1 MQRAGSLLENAHQA
15 RRMDTDVYEH
25 GVTIDCRVAHLVD
38 TTHTIAQ
45 RWVDVLGEDLTE
57 ETVGAQQVLD
67 RKRVIR
73 HGIKWAHRL
82 RHLMQHWPA
91 RTITKTDVR
100 DSLALPAQA
109 FACFARTGSDV
120 RQLCDDLAL
129 KHRAPRQ
136 HRQDQ
141 WQAVG
146 DVGVCHI
153 DMHRLRTSDDPLCR
167 RVDRSHAAK
176 YAGEE
181 PLHLLAT
188 PTDTMSRVMAP
199 EETMETTH
207 TRSADPIMGSKRER
221 RRAQLE
227 LLRTLLHRELRGRYR
242 DSVLGSAWTLLQ
254 PLAMTG
260 VYYFL
265 FSFLFPNNTIPNY
278 AMFILTALLLWNF
291 FANCLSLGTAAIT
304 GSADI
309 VRKVW
314 FRRELLPMAVV
325 LAQAITTTILLT
337 VVIVADV
344 IVSPASLATAVLV
357 PIFFVLL
364 MMLCFGIACLL
375 ATANVFFRDVSH
387 LVSVILLPLFFMT
400 PVFYSL
406 DNFPRQ
412 PPEWV
417 ITLLRYG
424 NPLTPYVESIR
435 AVALEGAIPGA
446 PLLLYCAIVGPTM
459 ALIGVWVLRR
469 RDDSLAVAL

>member
-1 MQRAGSLLENAHQA
+1 
-15 RRMDTDVYEH
+15 
-25 GVTIDCRVAHLVD
+25 
-38 TTHTIAQ
+38 
-45 RWVDVLGEDLTE
+45 
-57 ETVGAQQVLD
+57 
-67 RKRVIR
+67 
-73 HGIKWAHRL
+73 
-82 RHLMQHWPA
+82 
-91 RTITKTDVR
+91 
-100 DSLALPAQA
+100 
-109 FACFARTGSDV
+109 
-120 RQLCDDLAL
+120 
-129 KHRAPRQ
+129 
-136 HRQDQ
+136 
-141 WQAVG
+141 
-146 DVGVCHI
+146 
-153 DMHRLRTSDDPLCR
+153 
-167 RVDRSHAAK
+167 
-176 YAGEE
+176 
-181 PLHLLAT
+181 
-188 PTDTMSRVMAP
+188 MAP
-199 EETMETTH
+199 EETLETTP
-207 TRSADPIMGSKRER
+207 TRSADPIMGSTRDR

-265 FSFLFPNNTIPNY
+265 FSFLFPNNQIPNY

-337 VVIVADV
+337 VVIVVDV
-344 IVSPASLATAVLV
+344 IVSPAALATAVLV

-417 ITLLRYG
+417 IMLLRYG

>member
-1 MQRAGSLLENAHQA
+1 
-15 RRMDTDVYEH
+15 
-25 GVTIDCRVAHLVD
+25 
-38 TTHTIAQ
+38 
-45 RWVDVLGEDLTE
+45 
-57 ETVGAQQVLD
+57 
-67 RKRVIR
+67 
-73 HGIKWAHRL
+73 
-82 RHLMQHWPA
+82 
-91 RTITKTDVR
+91 
-100 DSLALPAQA
+100 
-109 FACFARTGSDV
+109 
-120 RQLCDDLAL
+120 
-129 KHRAPRQ
+129 
-136 HRQDQ
+136 
-141 WQAVG
+141 
-146 DVGVCHI
+146 
-153 DMHRLRTSDDPLCR
+153 
-167 RVDRSHAAK
+167 
-176 YAGEE
+176 
-181 PLHLLAT
+181 
-188 PTDTMSRVMAP
+188 MSRVIAP
-199 EETMETTH
+199 EETLQTTP
-207 TRSADPIMGSKRER
+207 TRSADPIRGSKRER

-337 VVIVADV
+337 VVIVVDV

-375 ATANVFFRDVSH
+375 ATANVFFRDVGH

-469 RDDSLAVAL
+469 QDDKFAVAL